1 MTGET
6 EARLIL
12 IRGLPGSGKSTMARA
27 MEDRRHFEA
36 DMFFEDANGVYNY
49 DREKIKDA
57 HEWCQRETFNA
68 LANGNP
74 VVVSNTFTRVSEMKP
89 YFDMAKRFN
98 VEVRVMVAEGTWPNV
113 HGVPDVVVDKMRQRW
128 EGIQN

>member
-1 MTGET
+1 MNGET
-6 EARLIL
+6 GARLIL

-74 VVVSNTFTRVSEMKP
+74 VVVSNTFTRVSEMRS
-89 YFDMAKRFN
+89 YFEMAKRFN
-98 VEVRVMVAEGTWPNV
+98 IEVRVIVADGTWQNV

-128 EGIQN
+128 EEIPS

>member
-1 MTGET
+1 MNGET

-27 MEDRRHFEA
+27 MADRRHFEA
-36 DMFFEDANGVYNY
+36 DMFFEDADGVYSY

-74 VVVSNTFTRVSEMKP
+74 VVVSNTFTRVSEMRS
-89 YFDMAKRFN
+89 YFEMAKRFN
-98 VEVRVMVAEGTWPNV
+98 IEVRVIVADGTWQNV

-128 EGIQN
+128 EEIPS